1 MPSTIF
7 TSESSYKLD
16 RLCVRRGIKFS
27 DLMENA
33 GKSASIKI
41 EKKIIPSLKGFNKK
55 ILILCGPG
63 NNGGD
68 GLVIAKYLLKSGY
81 KVDIS
86 FPVLIKSKI
95 NRNLSHFDSAT
106 EIINEAIQITD
117 KIHSPDLSNHAIINK
132 YIINIQ
138 KDQCKETVAKMN
150 LLMDKKISSEDKA
163 YIQYNIWKYTA
174 SDKAKK
180 NALKLYQDLYKSF
193 PKYQYKNY
201 ISHLS

>member
-1 MPSTIF
+1 MEEAKINFLTLLSCNAFKIDKVPFIF
-7 TSESSYKLD
+7 TSESSYELD

-86 FPVLIKSKI
+86 FPILNKSKI
-95 NRNLSHFDSAT
+95 N
-106 EIINEAIQITD
+106 
-117 KIHSPDLSNHAIINK
+117 
-132 YIINIQ
+132 
-138 KDQCKETVAKMN
+138 
-150 LLMDKKISSEDKA
+150 
-163 YIQYNIWKYTA
+163 KYTNEKLKNLDISTQKFNDLIISVLI
-174 SDKAKK
+174 SDVMSSLGLVAD
-180 NALKLYQDLYKSF
+180 NF
-193 PKYQYKNY
+193 F
-201 ISHLS
+201 HFLSLDSI